1 MKLLVILC
9 SHEMD
14 TKWKNNIEILKI
26 YMNQLQIDVDYCGI
40 SNQDDFDN
48 YEINYKFKII
58 NTKRQLSKICDFIS
72 MYNPEYDWYMKIRPD
87 MKMLENIKFN
97 ELSENAINGRAR
109 VYFGPKKIKNGMSV
123 NGEGIWKN
131 IGDCYYCEEEKNIVI
146 DDMFFMFHNNV
157 VKMKAFDTII
167 PESPTYEEWKQTI
180 IFKSRNIPLN
190 IIGISLQN
198 TKYETFS
205 GDINI

>member
-14 TKWKNNIEILKI
+14 TKWKNNIEILKK
-26 YMNQLQIDVDYCGI
+26 YMDQLEIEVDYCGI

-58 NTKRQLSKICDFIS
+58 NTKRQISKICDFIS

-97 ELSENAINGRAR
+97 ELSENAINARAR

-123 NGEGIWKN
+123 NGEGPWKN
-131 IGDCYYCEEEKNIVI
+131 IGDCYYCEEEKDIII

-167 PESPTYEEWKQTI
+167 PESCSSEWTQTI

-198 TKYETFS
+198 TKYNGFS